1 MKKLNITG
9 KDIIQ
14 TLGLLIGILL
24 ARFFLI
30 DNVRVEGQSMYPTLN
45 MEKYND
51 RVVIE
56 KYKHYNKD
64 YKRGDIVILKSD
76 RTNNDTFIKRVIGLP
91 GETIEIKQGK
101 VYVDNNL
108 LEEDYL
114 INNIITNPQ
123 MKLIVPQGSLFLLG
137 DNRGNS
143 RDSRD
148 IGTVSID
155 DILGKASYRFNLL
168 HLDFE
173 KLK

>member
-9 KDIIQ
+9 KDIVQ

-51 RVVIE
+51 RVIIE
-56 KYKHYNKD
+56 KYKHYTKD

-76 RTNNDTFIKRVIGLP
+76 KTNNDIFIKRVIGLP
-91 GETIEIKQGK
+91 GETVEIKQGK
-101 VYVDNNL
+101 VYIDNNL

-114 INNIITNPQ
+114 SNNISTNPQ
-123 MKLIVPQGSLFLLG
+123 MKLIVPQGSLFILG

-143 RDSRD
+143 TDSRV